1 MSNYC
6 ILDENTKYQ
15 LDCLV
20 DQLGIESPIRPL
32 KGFRLDFSTI
42 LASLGLMTTYT
53 IVLLQFKIDEKK
65 QSLSV
70 DQFSNYSLNIS
81 SI

>member
-1 MSNYC
+1 MFQMTLFKE
-6 ILDENTKYQ
+6 IDDQTKYK

-20 DQLGIESPIRPL
+20 DRLAVESPMRPL

-65 QSLSV
+65 
-70 DQFSNYSLNIS
+70 
-81 SI
+81 